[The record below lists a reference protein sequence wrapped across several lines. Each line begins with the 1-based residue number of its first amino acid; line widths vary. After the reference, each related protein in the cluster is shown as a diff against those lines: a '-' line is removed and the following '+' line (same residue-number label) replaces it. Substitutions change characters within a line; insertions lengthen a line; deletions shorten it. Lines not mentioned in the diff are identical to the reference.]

1 MLRLNEVIEK
11 SKQLTTDNFSLF
23 VDGILRIQECDRC
36 EFNEYMLKY
45 KANNIIDIAE
55 SLYYNKVYVYTDIKN
70 LGVDEYVNEVCD
82 MKDKVT
88 IGTLII
94 KALNVLDLTLITDM
108 TNKNY
113 VKDYNGNDIGYY
125 TILDTL
131 SYFYNKN
138 DELITIVQEN
148 SDIYT
153 TLIQVSSAL
162 TNLYNLEQGSI
173 S

>member
-1 MLRLNEVIEK
+1 
-11 SKQLTTDNFSLF
+11 
-23 VDGILRIQECDRC
+23 
-36 EFNEYMLKY
+36 
-45 KANNIIDIAE
+45 
-55 SLYYNKVYVYTDIKN
+55 VYTDIKN
-70 LGVDEYVNEVCD
+70 LGVDEYVNEVCY

-88 IGTLII
+88 IGALII

-125 TILDTL
+125 TI

-162 TNLYNLEQGSI
+162 TNLYNLEHGSI

>member
-1 MLRLNEVIEK
+1 
-11 SKQLTTDNFSLF
+11 
-23 VDGILRIQECDRC
+23 
-36 EFNEYMLKY
+36 
-45 KANNIIDIAE
+45 
-55 SLYYNKVYVYTDIKN
+55 
-70 LGVDEYVNEVCD
+70 
-82 MKDKVT
+82 
-88 IGTLII
+88 
-94 KALNVLDLTLITDM
+94 M

-131 SYFYNKN
+131 SYFYNNN